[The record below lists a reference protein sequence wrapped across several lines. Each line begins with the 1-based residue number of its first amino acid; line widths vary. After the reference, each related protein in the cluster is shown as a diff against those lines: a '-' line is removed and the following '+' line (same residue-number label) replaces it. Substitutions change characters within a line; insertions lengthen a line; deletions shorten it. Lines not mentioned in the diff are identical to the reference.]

1 MDRERFETE
10 GVSAGRSQTRRQREA
25 AARFRQGGPQTRWG
39 MRLPILR
46 HGPDGYSVVDIVC
59 PAEYSQVGGGM
70 GLANEKIISQVE
82 DLLNGRVVIPS
93 IQRDFVWMRPDVRD
107 LFDSLYRGY
116 PVGALLLWKT
126 NLTVPFK
133 TASVVQAAKSAH
145 QPLYLLDGQQ
155 RLTSLAWV
163 YQPESKADGRLI
175 DLRFDVRTE
184 EFVNPSAIQRKDPLL
199 FPVSTLLQENTQ
211 FYQVLNKAGV
221 PFDDPDFDTWTQR
234 LQKVNSI
241 RHHQIAVI
249 TYESDDYE
257 EVAELFARLNKGGRR
272 LSKGDLVYSAI
283 AARWAEGLDT
293 MDAFHQELE
302 DSNFALNREA
312 VLRLM
317 SLLAGAGAHHIK
329 LIGADVGEAALK
341 EAWQATERALRFAVD
356 FLRGECSIPRSE
368 ILSSPNVT
376 IVPALLLHHRDG
388 KLRPGEAQ
396 LLRRWVYTAMG
407 FSHYSLQVEGK
418 LDAEARLIRARE
430 GEGLFAEL
438 IRRASGTR
446 SVDSPLQ
453 ARDLEQKYST
463 HPFFRLLYIAA
474 LRGRARDWA
483 TNIAISDQPMHSGA
497 KIEFHHVFPR
507 ARVQTAYAKEEW
519 NSLAN
524 LAFVTGQTNKMISSK
539 IPAEYMAGIARERL
553 AEQWIPEDPELRSL
567 DRFPDFLA
575 GRRCLLADVLNE
587 LLGLPSYAGQAAH
600 PETDELPAD
609 EAVIAEDPAA
619 PTLVGAQL
627 QGLRTERGVQI
638 YAIYEGRRADAYYDP
653 SSRTVRIPSGPGR
666 GVYGTPSGA
675 AVALV
680 HALNPHVNPNR
691 NGWSFWTVTATGKLL
706 QSIR

>member
-1 MDRERFETE
+1 
-10 GVSAGRSQTRRQREA
+10 
-25 AARFRQGGPQTRWG
+25 
-39 MRLPILR
+39 
-46 HGPDGYSVVDIVC
+46 
-59 PAEYSQVGGGM
+59 M
-70 GLANEKIISQVE
+70 GLANQKIASQIE
-82 DLLNGRVVIPS
+82 DLLQGKVVIPS

-133 TASVVQAAKSAH
+133 TAAVVQADKSAH

-163 YQPESKADGRLI
+163 YRPESKADGRFI

-184 EFVNPSAIQRKDPLL
+184 EFVNPSAIQGKDPLL
-199 FPVSTLLQENTQ
+199 FRVSTLLQENVQYHEVLKAAGIEYSAPQ
-211 FYQVLNKAGV
+211 FGA
-221 PFDDPDFDTWTQR
+221 WMQR
-234 LQKVNSI
+234 LQKVHDI
-241 RHHQIAVI
+241 RRQEIAVI

-283 AARWAEGLDT
+283 AARWSDGLDT
-293 MDAFHQELE
+293 MDAFHQELQ

-312 VLRLM
+312 VLRLT
-317 SLLAGAGAHHIK
+317 SLLAGTGAHHIK
-329 LIGADVGEAALK
+329 LIGADMDEAALK
-341 EAWQATERALRFAVD
+341 EAWHATERALRFAID
-356 FLRGECSIPRSE
+356 FLKGECAIPRTE
-368 ILSSPNVT
+368 VLSSPNVT

-396 LLRRWVYTAMG
+396 LLRRWAYTAMA

-418 LDAEARLIRARE
+418 LDAEARLVKSRE

-446 SVDSPLQ
+446 SRDSALHP
-453 ARDLEQKYST
+453 RDLEQKYST
-463 HPFFRLLYIAA
+463 HPFFKLLYTAA
-474 LRGRARDWA
+474 LRGTARDWA
-483 TNIAISDQPMHSGA
+483 TNIAISDQPMNSGA

-507 ARVQTAYAKEEW
+507 ARVQGTYAKEEW

-524 LAFVTGQTNKMISSK
+524 LAFVTGQTNKMISSGL
-539 IPAEYMAGIARERL
+539 PVDYMAGIAPERL
-553 AEQWIPEDPELRSL
+553 AEQWIPGDPELRSL

-575 GRRCLLADVLNE
+575 ARRSLLANVLNE
-587 LLGLPSYAGQAAH
+587 LLGLPRYDAQATH
-600 PETDELPAD
+600 RDTDELPAD
-609 EAVIAEDPAA
+609 EQLIVEGPTA
-619 PTLVGAQL
+619 PTLVGAAVQE
-627 QGLRTERGVQI
+627 LRTKHGVEI
-638 YAIYEGRRADAYYDP
+638 HAVYEGRRVDAYYDP
-653 SSRTVRIPSGPGR
+653 ASRVVRILSGPGR
-666 GVYGTPSGA
+666 GEYETPSGA
-675 AVALV
+675 AVAVV

-691 NGWSFWTVTATGKLL
+691 NGWTFWTVTATGRLL

>member
-1 MDRERFETE
+1 
-10 GVSAGRSQTRRQREA
+10 
-25 AARFRQGGPQTRWG
+25 
-39 MRLPILR
+39 
-46 HGPDGYSVVDIVC
+46 
-59 PAEYSQVGGGM
+59 M
-70 GLANEKIISQVE
+70 GLANQKIASQIE
-82 DLLNGRVVIPS
+82 DLLQGKVVIPS

-133 TASVVQAAKSAH
+133 TAAVVQADKSAH

-163 YQPESKADGRLI
+163 YRPESKADGRLI

-184 EFVNPSAIQRKDPLL
+184 EFVNPSAIQGKDPLL
-199 FPVSTLLQENTQ
+199 FRVSTLLQENVQYHEVLKAAGIDYSAPQ
-211 FYQVLNKAGV
+211 FGA
-221 PFDDPDFDTWTQR
+221 WMQR
-234 LQKVNSI
+234 LQKVHDI
-241 RHHQIAVI
+241 RKQEIAVI

-283 AARWAEGLDT
+283 AARWSDGLDT
-293 MDAFHQELE
+293 MDAFHQELQ

-312 VLRLM
+312 VLRLT
-317 SLLAGAGAHHIK
+317 SLLAGTGAHHIK
-329 LIGADVGEAALK
+329 LIGADMDEAALK
-341 EAWQATERALRFAVD
+341 EAWHATERALRFAID
-356 FLRGECSIPRSE
+356 FLKGECAIPRSE
-368 ILSSPNVT
+368 VLSSPNVT

-396 LLRRWVYTAMG
+396 LLRRWVYTAMA

-418 LDAEARLIRARE
+418 LDAEARLIKSRE

-446 SVDSPLQ
+446 SRDSALHP
-453 ARDLEQKYST
+453 RDLEQKYST
-463 HPFFRLLYIAA
+463 HPFFKLLYIAA
-474 LRGRARDWA
+474 LRSTARDWA
-483 TNIAISDQPMHSGA
+483 TNIAISDQPMSSGA

-507 ARVQTAYAKEEW
+507 ARVQGTYAKEEW

-524 LAFVTGQTNKMISSK
+524 LAFVTGQTNKMISSRL
-539 IPAEYMAGIARERL
+539 PVDYMAGIAPERL
-553 AEQWIPEDPELRSL
+553 AEQWIPGDPELRSL

-575 GRRCLLADVLNE
+575 ARRSLLANTLNE
-587 LLGLPSYAGQAAH
+587 LLGLPRYDAQATH
-600 PETDELPAD
+600 RDTDELPAD
-609 EAVIAEDPAA
+609 EQLIVEDPTA
-619 PTLVGAQL
+619 PTLVGAEVQA
-627 QGLRTERGVQI
+627 LRTEHGVEI
-638 YAIYEGRRADAYYDP
+638 HATYEGRRVDAYYDP
-653 SSRTVRIPSGPGR
+653 VSRVVRIPSGPGR
-666 GVYGTPSGA
+666 GEYETPSGA
-675 AVALV
+675 AVAVV

-691 NGWSFWTVTATGKLL
+691 NGWNFWTVTATGGWL